1 MSDEQ
6 IEDKYCSLEGDE
18 TAQPLDFCL
27 ENMRYNDDEINT
39 VNFVNV
45 QE

>member
-1 MSDEQ
+1 
-6 IEDKYCSLEGDE
+6 
-18 TAQPLDFCL
+18 LDFCL

-45 QE
+45 QEWLKNITK